1 MLFFDSNSKPIIIE
15 TLKSPVVSSHFWTL
29 NLEQRDFLMASISYI
44 EEIVSASVQL
54 EVEGFRFFVPAA
66 WYILVADKET
76 AMIDAIRVS
85 DVSCNE
91 FTAFVYGP
99 TRSKADCLP
108 VRAVDYAPSHTNV
121 GPSIHKNEML
131 CHPIDPSRWVCIGP
145 SDPYSRYLKNSA
157 ISDFL
162 Y

>member
-1 MLFFDSNSKPIIIE
+1 MLIFDSTPRPINIE
-15 TLKSPVVSSHFWTL
+15 SLKTVVTASHFWAL
-29 NLEQRDFLMASISYI
+29 NLEQRDFMLSSIAYI
-44 EEIVSASVQL
+44 EEIVSSSIQL
-54 EVEGFRFFVPAA
+54 DVGGSRFFVPAT
-66 WYILVADKET
+66 WFILVADKET
-76 AMIDAIRVS
+76 AMIDAVRVS

-99 TRSKADCLP
+99 NRSKADCVP
-108 VRAVDYAPSHTNV
+108 VRAVDYAASHVNV

-131 CHPIDPSRWVCIGP
+131 CHPIDNQRWVCVGP
-145 SDPYSRYLKNSA
+145 SDPYSRYLKNTA

>member
-1 MLFFDSNSKPIIIE
+1 MLIFDSNSKPIIIE
-15 TLKSPVVSSHFWTL
+15 TLKSPVVSTHFWSL
-29 NLEQRDFLMASISYI
+29 NLEQQDFVMTPIVYI
-44 EEIVSASVQL
+44 EEIVSASIQL
-54 EVEGFRFFVPAA
+54 DVAGFRFFVPAT
-66 WYILVADKET
+66 WYVLVADKET
-76 AMIDAIRVS
+76 AMVDAVRVS

-99 TRSKADCLP
+99 NRSKADCVT
-108 VRAVDYAPSHTNV
+108 VRAVDYSPSHANV

-131 CHPIDPSRWVCIGP
+131 CHPIDPLRWICVGP
-145 SDPYSRYLKNSA
+145 SDPYSRYLKNTA